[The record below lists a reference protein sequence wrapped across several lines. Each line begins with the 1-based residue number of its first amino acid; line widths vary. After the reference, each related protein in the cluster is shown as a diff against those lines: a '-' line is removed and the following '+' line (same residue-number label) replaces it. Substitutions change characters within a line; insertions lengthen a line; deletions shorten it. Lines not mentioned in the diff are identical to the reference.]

1 MSLPEHW
8 QAQMVAMIS
17 GAVPA
22 DPAWF
27 RGSDAL
33 DPMEMIGVYREQY
46 RLRIYDALAE
56 DVPGLLHL
64 LGDQAERVLWNYLEA
79 TPPSSWTL
87 NHIHQKLADWLE
99 TAGAPAE
106 QVDMARLE
114 WAVAEAFE
122 AAAGSPLSPADLGE
136 LPPLQLAP
144 PVRLLRLRHNV
155 HHLRS
160 ALLLGGELPALQAGD
175 FPVVVF
181 RRGHRVR
188 HRDVAPELY
197 QLLLGIVEGRLLEDA
212 LERAVAVDPERL
224 VPQIGGWFTLAGEAG
239 WLQRCRRG
247 QSE

>member
-8 QAQMVAMIS
+8 QAHMVAMIS
-17 GAVPA
+17 GAAPA
-22 DPAWF
+22 DPQWF
-27 RGSDAL
+27 SGSDAL
-33 DPMEMIGVYREQY
+33 DPTEMIGVYRQQY

-64 LGDQAERVLWNYLEA
+64 LGEQAERVLWGYLEA

-87 NHIHQKLADWLE
+87 NHIHHRLGDWLE
-99 TAGAPAE
+99 STGAPAE

-122 AAAGSPLSPADLGE
+122 AAAGLPLGPADLGE

-144 PVRLLRLRHNV
+144 PVQLLRLRRNV

-160 ALLLGGELPALQAGD
+160 ALLMGGEVPVLQEGD
-175 FPVVVF
+175 FPIVVF

-188 HRDVAPELY
+188 HRDVPPELY
-197 QLLLGIVEGRLLEDA
+197 LLLCGLSRGLPLEEA
-212 LERAVAVDPERL
+212 LESAVASDPERL
-224 VPQIGGWFTLAGEAG
+224 VPQIGGWFSLAGEAG
-239 WLQRCRRG
+239 WFQRCR
-247 QSE
+247 